1 MEATLTH
8 SGRGTMRRP
17 SADPAQI
24 ARDYGRMVSALCR
37 RMIFDKDAAEEASQE
52 VWLAV
57 LESLGSFRGEAHIS
71 TWIYSIARR
80 VILCHAKKERLYTS
94 RNLRTYFHG
103 PANDYPS
110 GIDLSDEIVKKLW
123 TKEMCD
129 LCLTG
134 MLHCLDNET
143 RFIFLMRDQ
152 MKAEYGEI
160 AQIMEMP
167 EPAVRKSVSRS
178 RKKLTGFLKGECFLF
193 NPEGT
198 CRCRQLHFVKQFN
211 IREEYEKIRKMGKKM
226 SYIRQ
231 ADMAFPGKD
240 YWKEFIA

>member
-1 MEATLTH
+1 MLMNEA
-8 SGRGTMRRP
+8 P
-17 SADPAQI
+17 CIQAQNFGVINPESI
-24 ARDYGRMVSALCR
+24 AKDYGGMVSSLCR
-37 RMIFDKDAAEEASQE
+37 RMIFDRDAAEEASQE

-57 LESLGSFRGEAHIS
+57 LESLAGFRGEAHIS

-80 VILCHAKKERLYTS
+80 VILNHAKKEKLYST

-103 PANDYPS
+103 PANDYPAH
-110 GIDLSDEIVKKLW
+110 INLSDEIEKKLW
-123 TKEMCD
+123 TSEMCD

-152 MKAEYGEI
+152 MKAEYPEI

-167 EPAVRKSVSRS
+167 EPAIRKSVSRS
-178 RKKLTGFLKGECFLF
+178 RKKLTAFLKGECYLF
-193 NPEGT
+193 NKEGS

-211 IREEYEKIRKMGKKM
+211 LREEHQKIRNIGKKM
-226 SYIRQ
+226 SFIRQ
-231 ADMAFPGKD
+231 ADMALPGRD
-240 YWKEFIA
+240 YWKEFIS